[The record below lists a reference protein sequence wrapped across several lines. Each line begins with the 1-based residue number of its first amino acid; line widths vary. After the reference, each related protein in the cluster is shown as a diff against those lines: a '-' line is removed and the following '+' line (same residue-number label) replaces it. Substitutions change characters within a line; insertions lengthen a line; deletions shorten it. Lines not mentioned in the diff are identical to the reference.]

1 MKLTKLARINMK
13 DNPKFNEAWL
23 EEQISRDPS
32 LLELGSVQ
40 VKDRQKI
47 VDKGGRLDI
56 LLQNIDAT
64 VRYEVEVQL
73 GKTDESHII
82 RTIEY
87 WDAEKKKYPNF
98 EHNAV
103 IIAENITNRFFN
115 VISLFNGAIPI
126 IAYQVALYKIDEN
139 QVSLIFTKILD
150 SVKRISMEQDDEK
163 EVVDKEYWEK
173 IIGTEKTVKIAD
185 ELLILI
191 NQTLGQNFK
200 LKYNKFYIGL
210 SGDRGVDNIVIF
222 KPKKSELTFIVFR
235 PFDKQIEDKL
245 VKLGISFLDYDN
257 KDESFRLKLQPS
269 DVEKHKDFL
278 KNLSPILN
286 KVPMNRDI

>member
-1 MKLTKLARINMK
+1 MK
-13 DNPKFNEAWL
+13 DDPKYNEAWL

-115 VISLFNGAIPI
+115 VISLIP
-126 IAYQVALYKIDEN
+126 
-139 QVSLIFTKILD
+139 
-150 SVKRISMEQDDEK
+150 
-163 EVVDKEYWEK
+163 
-173 IIGTEKTVKIAD
+173 
-185 ELLILI
+185 
-191 NQTLGQNFK
+191 
-200 LKYNKFYIGL
+200 
-210 SGDRGVDNIVIF
+210 
-222 KPKKSELTFIVFR
+222 
-235 PFDKQIEDKL
+235 
-245 VKLGISFLDYDN
+245 
-257 KDESFRLKLQPS
+257 
-269 DVEKHKDFL
+269 
-278 KNLSPILN
+278 
-286 KVPMNRDI
+286 

>member
-1 MKLTKLARINMK
+1 MGKRTFYNNTIN
-13 DNPKFNEAWL
+13 
-23 EEQISRDPS
+23 I
-32 LLELGSVQ
+32 
-40 VKDRQKI
+40 
-47 VDKGGRLDI
+47 
-56 LLQNIDAT
+56 
-64 VRYEVEVQL
+64 
-73 GKTDESHII
+73 
-82 RTIEY
+82 
-87 WDAEKKKYPNF
+87 
-98 EHNAV
+98 
-103 IIAENITNRFFN
+103 
-115 VISLFNGAIPI
+115 FNGSIPI
-126 IAYQVALYKIDEN
+126 IAYQVALYKIDDN

-150 SVKRISMEQDDEK
+150 SVKRVSMEQDDEK
-163 EVVDKEYWEK
+163 EVVDREYWEK

-185 ELLILI
+185 ELLSLI

-269 DVEKHKDFL
+269 DVEKHKEFL
-278 KNLSPILN
+278 IEFISYFK
-286 KVPMNRDI
+286 

>member
-1 MKLTKLARINMK
+1 MITGVIMKLTKLARINMK
-13 DNPKFNEAWL
+13 DDPKFNEAWL

-115 VISLFNGAIPI
+115 VISLFNGSIPI
-126 IAYQVALYKIDEN
+126 IAYQVALYKIDDN

-150 SVKRISMEQDDEK
+150 SVKRVSMEQDDEK
-163 EVVDKEYWEK
+163 EVVDREYWEK

-185 ELLILI
+185 ELLSLI

-269 DVEKHKDFL
+269 DVEKHKEFL
-278 KNLSPILN
+278 REFISYFK
-286 KVPMNRDI
+286 

>member
-1 MKLTKLARINMK
+1 MIIGVIMKLTKLARINMK
-13 DNPKFNEAWL
+13 DDPKFNEAWL

-115 VISLFNGAIPI
+115 VISLFNGSIPI
-126 IAYQVALYKIDEN
+126 IAYQVALYKIDDN

-150 SVKRISMEQDDEK
+150 SVKRVSMEQDDEK
-163 EVVDKEYWEK
+163 EVVDREYWEK

-185 ELLILI
+185 ELLSLI

-269 DVEKHKDFL
+269 DVEKHKEFL
-278 KNLSPILN
+278 REFISYFK
-286 KVPMNRDI
+286 

>member
-13 DNPKFNEAWL
+13 DDPKFNEAWL
-23 EEQISRDPS
+23 EEQISKDPS
-32 LLELGSVQ
+32 LLNLGSVQ

-56 LLQNIDAT
+56 LLQDIDAT

-103 IIAENITNRFFN
+103 IIAEDITNRFFN
-115 VISLFNGAIPI
+115 VISLLNGSIPI
-126 IAYQVALYKIDEN
+126 IAYQVALYKVDEN

-150 SVKRISMEQDDEK
+150 SVKRGSMEQDDEK
-163 EVVDKEYWEK
+163 EVVDRDYWEK

-185 ELLILI
+185 ELLTVI
-191 NQTLGQNFK
+191 NHSLGQNFK

-235 PFDKQIEDKL
+235 PYDKEIEDKL
-245 VKLGISFLDYDN
+245 VKLGISFLDYNN
-257 KDESFRLKLQPS
+257 KEECFRIKLQPG
-269 DVEKHKDFL
+269 DVEKHKEFI
-278 KNLSPILN
+278 KEFISYF
-286 KVPMNRDI
+286 KK

>member
-13 DNPKFNEAWL
+13 DDPKFNEAWL

-115 VISLFNGAIPI
+115 VISLFNGSIPI
-126 IAYQVALYKIDEN
+126 IAYQVALYKIDDN

-150 SVKRISMEQDDEK
+150 SVKRVSMEQDDEK
-163 EVVDKEYWEK
+163 EVVDREYWEK

-185 ELLILI
+185 ELLSLI
-191 NQTLGQNFK
+191 NQTRGQNFK

-269 DVEKHKDFL
+269 DVEKHKEFL
-278 KNLSPILN
+278 REFISYFK
-286 KVPMNRDI
+286 

>member
-13 DNPKFNEAWL
+13 DDPKFNEAWL

-115 VISLFNGAIPI
+115 VISLFNGSIPI
-126 IAYQVALYKIDEN
+126 IAYQVALYKIDDN

-150 SVKRISMEQDDEK
+150 SVKRVSMEQDDEK
-163 EVVDKEYWEK
+163 EVVDREYWEK

-185 ELLILI
+185 ELLSLI

-269 DVEKHKDFL
+269 DVEKHKEFL
-278 KNLSPILN
+278 REFISYFK
-286 KVPMNRDI
+286 